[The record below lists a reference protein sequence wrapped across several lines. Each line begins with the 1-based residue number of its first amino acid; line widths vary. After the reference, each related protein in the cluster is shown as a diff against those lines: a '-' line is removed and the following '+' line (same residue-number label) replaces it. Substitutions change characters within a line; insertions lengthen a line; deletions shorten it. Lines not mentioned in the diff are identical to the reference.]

1 MSAAE
6 VSAQIRCNRKIAFER
21 RAFELPSPRAEAG
34 RDCKRDGYRR
44 PDEIEIANCCQN
56 RLLAPDREDVED
68 SARNEERNRK
78 MNNDRMLRMPCE
90 ERRLQIE
97 RI

>member
-6 VSAQIRCNRKIAFER
+6 VSAQIICSRKIAFER

-34 RDCKRDGYRR
+34 RDCERDGYRC

-56 RLLAPDREDVED
+56 RFLAPDREDVED
-68 SARNEERNRK
+68 SAGNEESNRK
-78 MNNDRMLRMPCE
+78 MNNHRVLRMPCK
-90 ERRLQIE
+90 ERGLEIE